1 MKRLFLFTLAFAL
14 LLCGCAAPAQTTA
27 EPTEPQQTAEPE
39 PEPAAKVEPSFDL
52 DAYKSS
58 VDQFRRDVVDCT
70 INVSK
75 LAAYEVAHMDASMK
89 VSGSVDSEKTSE
101 YAFSRLEEDHSI
113 SANDLSAA
121 YDNIR
126 SEYAD
131 LIIVEIEGKEA
142 EELDSYVRSM
152 YENFNDLYKAA
163 QSASPA
169 NYDSFVNCV
178 ADAMS
183 GVSDANDSIGLF
195 CGEYGG

>member
-1 MKRLFLFTLAFAL
+1 MKKIMLFAVVLAL
-14 LLCGCAAPAQTTA
+14 LLCGCAAPASVPDETTQ
-27 EPTEPQQTAEPE
+27 PQQTSEPE
-39 PEPAAKVEPSFDL
+39 PEPAAKAEPAFDL
-52 DAYKSS
+52 DAYKSA
-58 VDQFRRDVVDCT
+58 VDHFRRDVVDCT

-101 YAFSRLEEDHSI
+101 YAFSRLDEEHSI
-113 SANDLSAA
+113 SADDLSAA